1 MPGATS
7 LQLDSADVADH
18 HTSPSGA
25 LLDEGRLQNND
36 GGRNS
41 TKETPRAQQLEE
53 NESPGRHKVTTRD
66 DPGGGGLHGP
76 HGAKSVSPDSCHM
89 HAETQFWQRRCEQL
103 EMAAALMRTR
113 IGSLERPDDTKEA
126 AQVPDIGKSVN
137 VTQTWQKMRSGRSYE
152 RRQRRVPVGGESS
165 RESESI
171 SGHHDEDTTM
181 SRAHPSDGFSAGGGN
196 NEDSLEWRAR
206 EEVREEAI
214 QRLRDE
220 GLWSNLTSAQ
230 VHVQS
235 SSFSTPPVSKPSRLL
250 VPEIDHREAS
260 RSSRSFDRS
269 AFGRVQNPHSA
280 GRRNESKKMS
290 ATASE
295 VSPSPRPTMSSRSL
309 SPSLFHDKDP
319 SDNQVIYHPSA
330 RVLPVVFD
338 QYSMLRFAKKG
349 TSCKN

>member
-1 MPGATS
+1 MPGASS
-7 LQLDSADVADH
+7 LQLDGTDVADH

-25 LLDEGRLQNND
+25 LLDEGKLQNKD
-36 GGRNS
+36 GGRDS

-53 NESPGRHKVTTRD
+53 NESRDRHKFTTRD
-66 DPGGGGLHGP
+66 DPGGEDFHGP
-76 HGAKSVSPDSCHM
+76 HGAKSVPPDSNHM

-103 EMAAALMRTR
+103 EMAAALMRSR
-113 IGSLERPDDTKEA
+113 IGSLERPDDTKQA
-126 AQVPDIGKSVN
+126 ALAPDIGMSVN
-137 VTQTWQKMRSGRSYE
+137 VKQTWQKMRSGRSYE

-171 SGHHDEDTTM
+171 SGHHDEDTTIG
-181 SRAHPSDGFSAGGGN
+181 RAHPSDGFPAGGGN

-214 QRLRDE
+214 QRLKDE

-260 RSSRSFDRS
+260 RCSRSFDRS
-269 AFGRVQNPHSA
+269 AFGGVQNPHSA
-280 GRRNESKKMS
+280 GRRIEFKKMS

-295 VSPSPRPTMSSRSL
+295 ASPSPRPTMSSRSL
-309 SPSLFHDKDP
+309 SPSLFHHKDP
-319 SDNQVIYHPSA
+319 SDNQVIDHSSA

-338 QYSMLRFAKKG
+338 QYNMLRFAKQG

>member
-41 TKETPRAQQLEE
+41 TKETPRAQQLED
-53 NESPGRHKVTTRD
+53 NESRGRHKVTTRD

-76 HGAKSVSPDSCHM
+76 HGAKSVSPDSSHM

-103 EMAAALMRTR
+103 EMAAALMRSR
-113 IGSLERPDDTKEA
+113 IGSVERPDDTKEA
-126 AQVPDIGKSVN
+126 ASVN

-171 SGHHDEDTTM
+171 SGHHDEDTT
-181 SRAHPSDGFSAGGGN
+181 
-196 NEDSLEWRAR
+196 EWRAR

-280 GRRNESKKMS
+280 GRRNESKKLS

-319 SDNQVIYHPSA
+319 SDNQVIDHPSA

-338 QYSMLRFAKKG
+338 QY
-349 TSCKN
+349 